1 MGFADYCWKREGG
14 MDITVRIRHNA
25 SMIEKQSLLAMQSQI
40 EKDRTDLPHIL
51 SDTADQDLLA
61 QIQHGLDCQSKII
74 DAALQH
80 LDFPLH
86 LPDSTPTR

>member
-1 MGFADYCWKREGG
+1 
-14 MDITVRIRHNA
+14 
-25 SMIEKQSLLAMQSQI
+25 MIEKQSLLAMQAQI
-40 EKDRTDLPHIL
+40 ERDRTDLPDIL
-51 SDTADQDLLA
+51 SDAVDQELLA

>member
-1 MGFADYCWKREGG
+1 
-14 MDITVRIRHNA
+14 MDNSIRMRHNPP
-25 SMIEKQSLLAMQSQI
+25 MIEKQSLVAMQDAIQ
-40 EKDRTDLPHIL
+40 KDSAELPSIL
-51 SDTADQDLLA
+51 SEPTDRELLL

-86 LPDSTPTR
+86 LPNSTPTR